1 MKHNDSG
8 MPKGVKAILFG
19 TIGGMILCT
28 AELLLAAGALSQLK
42 TIPDSALSTITMVFA
57 SLGALGGGY
66 IAVRIAKC
74 RGMFYGVL
82 TGMALFFVVVIAGL
96 CMSTESITL
105 ATVIKA
111 AAMLLSGAVGGV
123 VAVNR
128 KQRVR

>member
-1 MKHNDSG
+1 MYCISSVRARVFRGFSQKNGKSRLAPAVTVDPLHGLGQS
-8 MPKGVKAILFG
+8 
-19 TIGGMILCT
+19 T
-28 AELLLAAGALSQLK
+28 AA
-42 TIPDSALSTITMVFA
+42 
-57 SLGALGGGY
+57 LGALGGGY

-82 TGMALFFVVVIAGL
+82 TGMALFFGVVIAGL
-96 CMSTESITL
+96 CTSTESITL

>member
-1 MKHNDSG
+1 MKHNGSG
-8 MPKGVKAILFG
+8 MHKGVKAILFG

-28 AELLLAAGALSQLK
+28 AELLLAAVALSQLK
-42 TIPDSALSTITMVFA
+42 TVPDSALSTITMVFA
-57 SLGALGGGY
+57 ALGALGGGY

-96 CMSTESITL
+96 CTSTESITL